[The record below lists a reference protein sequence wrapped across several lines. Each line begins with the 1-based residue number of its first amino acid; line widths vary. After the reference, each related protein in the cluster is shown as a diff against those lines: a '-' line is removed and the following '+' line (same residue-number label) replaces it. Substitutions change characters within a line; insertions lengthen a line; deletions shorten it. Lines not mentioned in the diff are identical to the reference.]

1 MSGEDKKRYYRKHT
15 GLFLLL
21 EQMKLW
27 PAKSGILHGIREI
40 EYRGDHAM
48 ITTHC
53 GQQFT
58 VRNSRHSR
66 AARWLRNK
74 WAQEACPK
82 CRIPEWKLKKYS
94 STQFSE
100 YGSDLEHRARPE
112 DR

>member
-1 MSGEDKKRYYRKHT
+1 MGEKEKKRYYRKKT

-21 EQMKLW
+21 DQMKLW
-27 PAKSGILHGIREI
+27 PSKSGMLHGIRKI
-40 EYRGDHAM
+40 DVRGEYAI

-74 WAQEACPK
+74 WATKACPK
-82 CRIPEWKLKKYS
+82 CKIPEWKLQKYS

-100 YGSDLEHRARPE
+100 YGSDLQHRK
-112 DR
+112 